1 MLNRIIK
8 KAKRLRDRMEEAED
22 LEKADGRYW
31 NLSEADARVQ
41 DQSHWVGAQR
51 WGRDRWFRYG
61 DFYAGL
67 ALKYL
72 ERYAPAD
79 YYRNLRQKTALEW
92 GCGGGAIIRPLCREF
107 AKVHGVDVSRATLRE
122 CEKQMR
128 KMGFGNFQPLFFL
141 SESPDDVLSA
151 VGENSLDFIISV
163 GVFQHFPSKPYTQG
177 VLRVMGRMLKKNAYA
192 LLQIRFFDGSPKFRQ
207 KDRDYARNVIYMT
220 SFAVDEFTSHLDSA
234 GFSVIERSR
243 DVDDIREGHDYY
255 FVKKI

>member
-1 MLNRIIK
+1 M
-8 KAKRLRDRMEEAED
+8 DEAED

-41 DQSHWVGAQR
+41 DQSHWVGAAR
-51 WGRDRWFRYG
+51 WSRERWFKYG

-67 ALKYL
+67 AVKYL

-79 YYRNLRQKTALEW
+79 FSRNMPQKTALEW

-107 AKVHGVDVSRATLRE
+107 AKVYGVDVSRATLKE
-122 CEKQMR
+122 CEKQML
-128 KMGFGNFQPLFFL
+128 KLGLCNFRQVFFL
-141 SESPDDVLSA
+141 SQNPEEVLSA

-163 GVFQHFPSKPYTQG
+163 GVFQHFPSKPYTRN
-177 VLRVMGRMLKKNAYA
+177 VLRVMGKMLKKNAYA

-207 KDRDYARNVIYMT
+207 KDQDYARNVIYMT
-220 SFAVDEFTSHLDSA
+220 SFTVDEFGSQLKNA
-234 GFSVIERSR
+234 GFSIIERNR

-255 FVKKI
+255 FVKKN